1 MNDTP
6 QLSAH
11 EYSQRAANLLERG
24 RNDHA
29 ARVLSEALAMY
40 PDDPDLLYQSA
51 HLDYLNDKHEA
62 ARDTL
67 HGVLAREPEH
77 FQARYLLA
85 SLYEHTNDLAQSEL
99 TLLDL
104 IRDYPDHAALFAKY
118 AMLMFRTHHHAKA
131 KALAREALRLDPEDE
146 FALLACLMGDLIDNR
161 RLSKNKTLAEMM
173 QRHPESVIT
182 AHMLVS
188 YLRERGQ
195 YWAAKRVAVEL
206 LRVEPN
212 SPQALALVLELEFL
226 SHWSM
231 IPLWPFNRWGVIA
244 TVGFYVFGLVLFNV
258 LRSTAP
264 HVAGTVS
271 YAMLTYVIYS
281 WVYPPILSR
290 WLKRRAQL

>member
-6 QLSAH
+6 QLNAR
-11 EYSQRAANLLERG
+11 EYAQRASGLLERG

-29 ARVLSEALAMY
+29 ARVLAEALAAY
-40 PDDPDLLYQSA
+40 PDDAGLLYQSA
-51 HLDYLNDKHEA
+51 RLDYLNEQFDA

-77 FQARYLLA
+77 FQARYLLT
-85 SLYEHTNDLAQSEL
+85 SLYEHTNELAQSEL
-99 TLLDL
+99 VLLDL
-104 IRDYPDHAALFAKY
+104 IRDYPDQSVLYAKY
-118 AMLMFRTHHHAKA
+118 AMLMFRTHHHDKA

-146 FALLACLMGDLIDNR
+146 FALLACLMGDLIDDRNV
-161 RLSKNKTLAEMM
+161 SKNKTLAEMM
-173 QRHPESVIT
+173 HRHPESVIT

-206 LRVEPN
+206 LRAEPN
-212 SPQALALVLELEFL
+212 SPQALALVVELEFL
-226 SHWSM
+226 CHWTM

-244 TVGFYVFGLVLFNV
+244 TVGFYVSSIVLFNV
-258 LRSTAP
+258 LRTAAP
-264 HVAGTVS
+264 GIAGTVS
-271 YAMLTYVIYS
+271 YALLAYVIYS

-290 WLKRRAQL
+290 WLKRRAQI